1 MSSKVQQSVCSDC
14 VTYAK
19 SRIKFNTFNTFNN
32 VAAARCC
39 VTKSAVSQH
48 VRALEDEL
56 GCKLLIRTSHGI
68 MLTESGESLL
78 PRAKEIHLQSCNR
91 KGFLIAKLKINILY
105 YLCLILKMLILIL
118 NYQKNNIY
126 NKKIPASTPFI
137 YKG

>member
-1 MSSKVQQSVCSDC
+1 M
-14 VTYAK
+14 TYAK

-68 MLTESGESLL
+68 MLTESGEALF
-78 PRAKEIHLQSCNR
+78 PRAKEIRLQSCN
-91 KGFLIAKLKINILY
+91 KNAFLTAKLKINILY
-105 YLCLILKMLILIL
+105 CLGLVLKTLILALI
-118 NYQKNNIY
+118 YQKSNMY
-126 NKKIPASTPFI
+126 NKKSLHLYLLYI
-137 YKG
+137 KD